1 MLFMLTYVACS
12 DEATPAAETA
22 LEVKDQDEAM
32 KASFWD
38 EILLMEDNGASSKE
52 ISDAFFSSG
61 KERLSREE
69 FYRFQTFMKYMHKKV
84 SENKKAEGTYDET
97 KENKFLQS
105 LESRTYEDYLNEK
118 NNSGLTMKKES
129 INAHVADV
137 PFAVVEHVPVFP
149 GCESLGT
156 NEQKKEC
163 MSNKIS
169 EYVGKNFD
177 TSLGEK
183 LGLKGVNRVI
193 TVFKINKDGEIID
206 VRARALHPDLEAE
219 AKRVIEG
226 LPLMTPGIN
235 NGQKVGVSYSLPIV
249 FQVNE

>member
-1 MLFMLTYVACS
+1 
-12 DEATPAAETA
+12 
-22 LEVKDQDEAM
+22 
-32 KASFWD
+32 
-38 EILLMEDNGASSKE
+38 MEDNGASTKE
-52 ISDAFFSSG
+52 ISDSFFSPG

-84 SENKKAEGTYDET
+84 SENKKADGTYDET

-118 NNSGLTMKKES
+118 NNSGITMKKER
-129 INAHVADV
+129 INADVADV

-156 NEQKKEC
+156 NEEKKEC
-163 MSNKIS
+163 MSHKVS
-169 EYVGKNFD
+169 EYVTKHFD
-177 TSLGEK
+177 TSLGKK
-183 LGLKGVNRVI
+183 LGLTGINRVI
-193 TVFKINKDGEIID
+193 AVFKISPEGNVTD
-206 VRARALHPDLEAE
+206 VRARAPHPDLEAE

-226 LPLMTPGIN
+226 LPSMTPGIN
-235 NGQKVGVSYSLPIV
+235 NGQNVGVSYSLPIV